1 MPHPLHLPQPPPH
14 PHLPYRL
21 TKRHRSMIR
30 HDFVV
35 RPVDQKGRRRVSAAT
50 EMRQGGYSSYEV
62 GWRLGGPGPAVRGT
76 DTVKEEGEA
85 VAFFEEGEDEFWAG
99 VAGT

>member
-1 MPHPLHLPQPPPH
+1 
-14 PHLPYRL
+14 
-21 TKRHRSMIR
+21 MIR

-50 EMRQGGYSSYEV
+50 EMREGGYSSYEV
-62 GWRLGGPGPAVRGT
+62 GWRLGGPGPAVEGT

-85 VAFFEEGEDEFWAG
+85 VAFFEEGEDEF
-99 VAGT
+99 